1 MTLRR
6 RIYYN
11 DFAGDGASLAGR
23 NIMFCKYCGK
33 ELDEH
38 AAFCPN
44 CGAKNDTV
52 GETAA
57 RATVNETAAANH
69 SAPSDNNGKA
79 NKLGIAG
86 FVVSLISLGLGY
98 YYAIASIVGL
108 VLSAVAF
115 GTRKKYD
122 KYNGFALAGMIIGI
136 VSTVIWVI
144 VYIYVFI
151 VIFALIS
158 IGGSC

>member
-1 MTLRR
+1 
-6 RIYYN
+6 
-11 DFAGDGASLAGR
+11 
-23 NIMFCKYCGK
+23 MFCKYCGK

-69 SAPSDNNGKA
+69 SAPSDDNGKA

-86 FVVSLISLGLGY
+86 SLFRLFRSGWGI
-98 YYAIASIVGL
+98 I
-108 VLSAVAF
+108 
-115 GTRKKYD
+115 TR
-122 KYNGFALAGMIIGI
+122 
-136 VSTVIWVI
+136 
-144 VYIYVFI
+144 
-151 VIFALIS
+151 
-158 IGGSC
+158 

>member
-1 MTLRR
+1 MSELRGEKRHGR
-6 RIYYN
+6 RN
-11 DFAGDGASLAGR
+11 CRACDGKR
-23 NIMFCKYCGK
+23 NRRGK
-33 ELDEH
+33 
-38 AAFCPN
+38 P
-44 CGAKNDTV
+44 
-52 GETAA
+52 
-57 RATVNETAAANH
+57 
-69 SAPSDNNGKA
+69 SAPSDDKGKE

>member
-1 MTLRR
+1 
-6 RIYYN
+6 
-11 DFAGDGASLAGR
+11 
-23 NIMFCKYCGK
+23 MFRLFRSGW
-33 ELDEH
+33 
-38 AAFCPN
+38 
-44 CGAKNDTV
+44 
-52 GETAA
+52 
-57 RATVNETAAANH
+57 
-69 SAPSDNNGKA
+69 
-79 NKLGIAG
+79 
-86 FVVSLISLGLGY
+86 GY

>member
-1 MTLRR
+1 
-6 RIYYN
+6 
-11 DFAGDGASLAGR
+11 
-23 NIMFCKYCGK
+23 MFCKYCGK

-57 RATVNETAAANH
+57 RATVDETAAANH
-69 SAPSDNNGKA
+69 SAPSDDKGKE

-136 VSTVIWVI
+136 VSTVR
-144 VYIYVFI
+144 YLGYCIYLCIYCYFCADFDRRFMLKQV
-151 VIFALIS
+151 
-158 IGGSC
+158 

>member
-1 MTLRR
+1 M
-6 RIYYN
+6 
-11 DFAGDGASLAGR
+11 
-23 NIMFCKYCGK
+23 
-33 ELDEH
+33 
-38 AAFCPN
+38 
-44 CGAKNDTV
+44 
-52 GETAA
+52 
-57 RATVNETAAANH
+57 
-69 SAPSDNNGKA
+69 
-79 NKLGIAG
+79 
-86 FVVSLISLGLGY
+86 
-98 YYAIASIVGL
+98 
-108 VLSAVAF
+108 LSAVAF

>member
-1 MTLRR
+1 
-6 RIYYN
+6 
-11 DFAGDGASLAGR
+11 
-23 NIMFCKYCGK
+23 MFCKYCGK

-57 RATVNETAAANH
+57 ACENH
-69 SAPSDNNGKA
+69 SAPSDDKGKA

-86 FVVSLISLGLGY
+86 FVVSLVSLGLGY

>member
-1 MTLRR
+1 
-6 RIYYN
+6 
-11 DFAGDGASLAGR
+11 
-23 NIMFCKYCGK
+23 MFCKYCGK

-69 SAPSDNNGKA
+69 SAPSDDKGKA

-86 FVVSLISLGLGY
+86 FVVSLISLGLEY

-108 VLSAVAF
+108 ERGRIRYAQKI
-115 GTRKKYD
+115 RQ
-122 KYNGFALAGMIIGI
+122 I
-136 VSTVIWVI
+136 
-144 VYIYVFI
+144 
-151 VIFALIS
+151 
-158 IGGSC
+158 